1 MTQQFELN
9 QSFISVL
16 DTIKKDQGF
25 STRQQAL
32 EFCIKKFSEEFLG
45 SNVDIEEVDKL
56 IEKDKRNNSSKILG
70 VESIDDLF

>member
-25 STRQQAL
+25 STRQEAL
-32 EFCIKKFSEEFLG
+32 EFCIRKFSEEFLG
-45 SNVDIEEVDKL
+45 SNVNIEEVDKL
-56 IEKDKRNNSSKILG
+56 IEEDKKSSKILG